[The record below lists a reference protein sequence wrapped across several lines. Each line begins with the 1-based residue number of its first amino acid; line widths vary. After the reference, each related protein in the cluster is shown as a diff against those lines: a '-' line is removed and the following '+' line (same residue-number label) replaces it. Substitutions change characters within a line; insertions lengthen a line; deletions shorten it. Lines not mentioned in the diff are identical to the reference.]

1 MRSPLRSISSSL
13 LSVSS
18 PLFSINIRK
27 TFLYILICVVLIF
40 SFTQRTMAQDDNSPD
55 AINPII
61 INFDDL
67 PNSTAVSSQYPQV
80 TFSSENNFYHPPFT
94 WNNCG
99 LCVTSSSPNWVTS
112 GVGYDSNHELI
123 LDFKW
128 PVKNLSF
135 YIVGPNDYGTI
146 GKIDIWENGTYA
158 RTVYINN
165 YYGASYY
172 PLFDDLSSF
181 GTKITRIRIY
191 NITDAYGIGFDDI
204 TFTPNPTLSITNP
217 RVGGNLS
224 GTTQNALI
232 GADVRLQA
240 GTDVSPQTGNFSW
253 NITGQYDVVSG
264 NTTSSALTIRWKQTG
279 TYTATVTYNQNGMT
293 VSSKITVNV
302 VIPTLTSFTA
312 TQHED
317 LLGWGAFCGY
327 EGYLWS
333 LGCKSL
339 PGAEGINFS
348 ATAQVPSSSYLSDP
362 AQSGIKYVQAV
373 SSFHKY
379 LYSGTDQFWS
389 TPPPQPHIPLPGP
402 GTFFCL
408 TARNSENGINSGWRY
423 DNGPNDS
430 GDPYD
435 VQPDALHYFSQGS
448 SITIVTRD
456 SPAVGFTDIDA
467 LKVDDQFQMYV
478 VYFAGGTPSSPNFQ
492 QRLGSLS
499 WNWGGQLVFD
509 STHPTGSTPYSKHFL
524 YAQPG
529 TRNRDSVTSN
539 ILPQGRNTDIPY
551 APCPSGP
558 PPSHNPIDGAAVFVW
573 WQYYDILGR
582 TPDQGGWDFWRSQIS
597 FCDFDTNCI
606 WNQRVSVA
614 RAFFD
619 SAEFQQIDPD
629 MANPPGTPGFNPQV
643 YNPAF
648 VRHCYLSYLRRP
660 PDDGGLNFWVDNLNQ
675 YGNYNALIAA
685 FINSSEYRNRFAQ

>member
-40 SFTQRTMAQDDNSPD
+40 SFTQRTTAQDDNSPD
-55 AINPII
+55 AINPIT

-67 PNSTAVSSQYPQV
+67 PNSTAVGSHYPQV

-99 LCVTSSSPNWVTS
+99 FCVTSSSPNWVTS

-191 NITDAYGIGFDDI
+191 NITDYYGIGFDDI

-240 GTDVSPQTGNFSW
+240 SISPAGSGTYAWSF
-253 NITGQYDVVSG
+253 TGQQGIDYDLLG
-264 NTTSSALTIRWKQTG
+264 GANTSSPTILWKKPG
-279 TYTATVTYNQNGMT
+279 TYKASVTYSESGI
-293 VSSKITVNV
+293 SIPASVNV
-302 VIPTLTSFTA
+302 NVILPTLLSFTA
-312 TQHED
+312 QSTLDQVTRDRHCTTG
-317 LLGWGAFCGY
+317 LPGAIY
-327 EGYLWS
+327 S
-333 LGCKSL
+333 LGCYQ
-339 PGAEGINFS
+339 GEADDGIIF
-348 ATAQVPSSSYLSDP
+348 TARVQIPSVQYLSDP
-362 AQSGIKYVQAV
+362 AQSGIKIKQFV
-373 SSFHKY
+373 SAYRKHVNDVGNGNFEC
-379 LYSGTDQFWS
+379 
-389 TPPPQPHIPLPGP
+389 I
-402 GTFFCL
+402 
-408 TARNSENGINSGWRY
+408 TARQSQDQVDTGWQL
-423 DNGPNDS
+423 DSDAVTIFAHPTPN
-430 GDPYD
+430 
-435 VQPDALHYFSQGS
+435 FSQGNVLTYSAFDPPADTLDKYDPS
-448 SITIVTRD
+448 SIYFAMND
-456 SPAVGFTDIDA
+456 LLF
-467 LKVDDQFQMYV
+467 VDDRFQTYVYYYVDDPLFPTYEQPLKLATENNYQFSYIGWRFNAQVIFDPSVSFVKYRLQ
-478 VYFAGGTPSSPNFQ
+478 FSHTPSIFLAGTNSLPTLHGTVNPNY
-492 QRLGSLS
+492 GVCP
-499 WNWGGQLVFD
+499 GD
-509 STHPTGSTPYSKHFL
+509 SAP
-524 YAQPG
+524 
-529 TRNRDSVTSN
+529 SN
-539 ILPQGRNTDIPY
+539 NM
-551 APCPSGP
+551 
-558 PPSHNPIDGAAVFVW
+558 IDGARCFVKQ
-573 WQYYDILGR
+573 QYWDFLSR
-582 TPDQGGWDFWRSQIS
+582 EPDQGGLDFWTYQIAS
-597 FCDFDTNCI
+597 CEFDRNCI
-606 WNQRVSVA
+606 SSQRNVVA
-614 RAFFD
+614 NEFFR
-619 SAEFQQIDPD
+619 SGEFQQTDPA
-629 MANPPGTPGFNPQV
+629 MANPPGSPNFDPSV

-648 VRHCYLSYLRRP
+648 VTHCYRNFLQRP
-660 PDDGGLNFWVDNLNQ
+660 PESGGLAFWTDVLNRTGD
-675 YGNYNALIAA
+675 YTGVINA
-685 FINSSEYRNRFAQ
+685 FITSYEYRNQRSFHHCP